1 MSINITDTNSSTILT
16 ELNTISDSITN
27 NNLNINIKKNP
38 KGSYGN
44 ILNDITLSNGATT
57 SEVSLLGYGN
67 KARIYY
73 EDTAT
78 SSYDTV
84 SLEVSIDG
92 TNWDNSYLNNYVT
105 FTPTYNSSYYA
116 LKRVY
121 SAEINLIGITK
132 LRIVNNSTSIP
143 NSNIYLSV
151 FN

>member
-92 TNWDNSYLNNYVT
+92 TNWDNSYLNSWINFSPNNNT
-105 FTPTYNSSYYA
+105 SYYTS
-116 LKRVY
+116 KRVY

-132 LRIVNNSTSIP
+132 LRLTNNSTSIP